1 MYQELLEKRRVKKEA
16 LAWEVSF
23 RSSLL
28 FHSIYIYARPRK
40 KVAGVGSVTTQGW
53 EATEGLTLHLG
64 QEIKPH
70 KSQYLSDYLAR
81 GLAVVKQVKRVR
93 S

>member
-1 MYQELLEKRRVKKEA
+1 M

-23 RSSLL
+23 RSSLFYHL
-28 FHSIYIYARPRK
+28 IYIYARSVK
-40 KVAGVGSVTTQGW
+40 KVAGVGSVTGRGR
-53 EATEGLTLHLG
+53 EATEGLALYLG
-64 QEIKPH
+64 QKMKPH

-81 GLAVVKQVKRVR
+81 GLAVVKQVKRMR